1 MRGGVCAYGGIA
13 VYLSRNGGGY
23 ILVNLVENKAAL
35 HGLLSDYQPVS
46 IGEHVCRRSFEF
58 VIR

>member
-13 VYLSRNGGGY
+13 VNLSRYGGGY

-35 HGLLSDYQPVS
+35 HRVTSSSLGN
-46 IGEHVCRRSFEF
+46 GRR
-58 VIR
+58 VRTA